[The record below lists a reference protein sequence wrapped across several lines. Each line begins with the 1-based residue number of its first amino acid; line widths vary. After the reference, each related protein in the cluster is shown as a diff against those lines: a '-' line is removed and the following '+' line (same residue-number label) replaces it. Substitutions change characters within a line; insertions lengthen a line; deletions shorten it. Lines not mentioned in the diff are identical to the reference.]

1 MTGGRA
7 GGAGGRDAAA
17 LLEEE
22 RVALPLMLAHSS
34 PRDYRKVHARMTRD
48 FAWWELPHFYRGFT
62 REARVAH
69 ATGKGMGIPKI
80 VVQFVLA
87 RNFPRYDREI
97 GWLVDELLDPGL
109 RPAHEAARAAAARGG
124 CCVRHFVK
132 NIFENSPPR

>member
-1 MTGGRA
+1 M
-7 GGAGGRDAAA
+7 
-17 LLEEE
+17 LEEE

-34 PRDYRKVHARMTRD
+34 PRDYRKVHAKMTRD

-69 ATGKGMGIPKI
+69 ATGKGMGIPKFVI
-80 VVQFVLA
+80 KFVLA

-124 CCVRHFVK
+124 CCA
-132 NIFENSPPR
+132 IS